1 MQIFPRELFQ
11 ILVLHLGLRKFHLYY
26 LFSLSR
32 LNNQWGI
39 GPILTKYYPNGWA
52 WEWKSLNDTLRK

>member
-39 GPILTKYYPNGWA
+39 GPILDKYYPNG
-52 WEWKSLNDTLRK
+52 